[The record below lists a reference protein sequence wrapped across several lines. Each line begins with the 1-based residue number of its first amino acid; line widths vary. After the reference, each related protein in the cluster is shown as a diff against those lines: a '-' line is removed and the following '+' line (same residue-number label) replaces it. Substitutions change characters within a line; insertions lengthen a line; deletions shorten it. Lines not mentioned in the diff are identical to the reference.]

1 MSRLSHDGELY
12 RARRADHESTVLGMA
27 LEGVGRGKER
37 QRMFTV
43 SFAIAYGALD
53 WRGLRCD
60 LEFAEHRKDTQDD
73 TLPRRV
79 AKLLDVQRS

>member
-1 MSRLSHDGELY
+1 MSRLSHDGELC

-43 SFAIAYGALD
+43 SFAIA
-53 WRGLRCD
+53 
-60 LEFAEHRKDTQDD
+60 
-73 TLPRRV
+73 
-79 AKLLDVQRS
+79 